1 MANNYNAVLQGQ
13 NIVGHKKTQYVIGV
27 IVAYPKA
34 NYSDLHCSIIADFKI
49 RGLTLNISK
58 SKVDL

>member
-1 MANNYNAVLQGQ
+1 MPL
-13 NIVGHKKTQYVIGV
+13 KTQYVIGV